1 MEPDECW
8 VLSLLFLS
16 PLSPSS
22 RCSLV
27 PLCSLLINMLRTIMR
42 FPHFITMGTE
52 AHNNQN
58 NLGLILF
65 IVTQDSFR
73 LADFLFYFIYFW
85 LCWVLVTA
93 QIFQSCSQPFLL
105 LSRCGAWGSH
115 CGDSSRCG
123 AQALGQQALVV
134 VVRALSSCRSQALEH
149 RLSSCGAQA

>member
-65 IVTQDSFR
+65 LVTQDSFR
-73 LADFLFYFIYFW
+73 PADFLFYFIYFW

-93 QIFQSCSQPFLL
+93 WIFQSCSQPSLL
-105 LSRCGAWGSH
+105 LCHCGAWGSH
-115 CGDSSRCG
+115 CGDSSCG